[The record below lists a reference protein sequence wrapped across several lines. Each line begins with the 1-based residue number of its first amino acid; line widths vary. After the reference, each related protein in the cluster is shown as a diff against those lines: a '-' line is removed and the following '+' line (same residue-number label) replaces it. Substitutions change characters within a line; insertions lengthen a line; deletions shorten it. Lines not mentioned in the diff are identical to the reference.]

1 MDRSVPGPTWP
12 SRDLPRLVHDSAPMP
27 LPTIALLTERRFTAH
42 TAPPQDWYLANVLH
56 EDHLLQAALLRRGIA
71 SRRVDWAR
79 ADVDWSDFDGAV
91 FRSTWD
97 YSRRFGEFQAW
108 LDRVAGLLPLC
119 NPLPVIRWN
128 ADKHYLADLEAA
140 GIPVVPTRFLE
151 RGTDAPLPELLGQSG
166 WPEAVVKPC
175 VSGGARHTYRVNP
188 GNAADLDPLLRG
200 LLREEAFLL
209 QPFQDTVLAGG
220 EDTLMVMGGRYTHAV
235 RKRPKAG
242 DFRVQ
247 DDHGGSVERL
257 RPEAA
262 QVDLA
267 ERAMAACP
275 ADLAATP
282 PAYGRVDLV
291 RDNDGRW
298 VVMELELFE
307 PELWL
312 RQHPPAAEAMVEA
325 AVGIL
330 AGAGMRAMT

>member
-1 MDRSVPGPTWP
+1 MS
-12 SRDLPRLVHDSAPMP
+12 
-27 LPTIALLTERRFTAH
+27 LPTIALLTEQRFAAH
-42 TAPPQDWYLANVLH
+42 AAPRDDWYLANVLH

-71 SRRVDWAR
+71 SRRVDWSR
-79 ADVDWSDFDGAV
+79 PDVDWSRFDGAV

-108 LDRVAGLLPLC
+108 LDRAAGLLPLC

-128 ADKHYLADLEAA
+128 ADKHYLADLAAA

-151 RGTDAPLPELLGQSG
+151 RGTDAPLSALLAESG
-166 WPEAVVKPC
+166 WPEAVLKPC

-188 GNAADLDPLLRG
+188 GNAAALDPLLRG

-209 QPFQDTVLAGG
+209 QPFQHEVLTGG

-235 RKRPKAG
+235 RKRPRAG

-257 RPEAA
+257 RPDAER
-262 QVDLA
+262 VDLA
-267 ERAMAACP
+267 EQAMAACP
-275 ADLAATP
+275 PALAATA

-291 RDNDGRW
+291 RGNDGRLA
-298 VVMELELFE
+298 VMELELFE

-312 RQHPPAAEAMVEA
+312 RQHPPAAEAMA
-325 AVGIL
+325 DAVLGIL
-330 AGAGMRAMT
+330 TGAGTRAMA